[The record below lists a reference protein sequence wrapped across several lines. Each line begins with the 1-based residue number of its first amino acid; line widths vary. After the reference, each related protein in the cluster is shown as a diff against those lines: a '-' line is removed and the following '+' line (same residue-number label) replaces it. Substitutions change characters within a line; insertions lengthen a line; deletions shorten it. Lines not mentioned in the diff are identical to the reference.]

1 MFEQT
6 FVQTGKT
13 HTTWTVILSA
23 LIQTGLLIVAVILP
37 MIYFDVL
44 PAATL
49 TSFLVAPPP
58 PPPPP
63 PPPAAAPVVVHV
75 SVIPRQFDAGRLMT
89 PKSVPKDIAVIREDE
104 LPPSSASSGVVGGV
118 PGGTVGGP
126 VGGILGS
133 IMAQGN
139 SVAPPPKKVEAAAPP
154 PKRVQ
159 IGGNVQAAMLIF
171 GPKPA
176 YPALAKQARISGV
189 VHLHA
194 FISKEGTIQTLTV
207 IPPAHPLLAPAAVET
222 VRTWRYKP
230 TMLNGEPVEVETT
243 IDVSFMLAQ

>member
-1 MFEQT
+1 
-6 FVQTGKT
+6 
-13 HTTWTVILSA
+13 
-23 LIQTGLLIVAVILP
+23 
-37 MIYFDVL
+37 
-44 PAATL
+44 
-49 TSFLVAPPP
+49 
-58 PPPPP
+58 
-63 PPPAAAPVVVHV
+63 
-75 SVIPRQFDAGRLMT
+75 MT